1 MLNNIK
7 LFYYS
12 KFIVN
17 EPVVILDA
25 TDHRV
30 GLSMLSKCCR
40 NFILNYIQEAEYKTK
55 NSFPQV
61 ICLVS

>member
-17 EPVVILDA
+17 EPVVIPDA
-25 TDHRV
+25 TDLRV
-30 GLSMLSKCCR
+30 GLSMLSKSCR
-40 NFILNYIQEAEYKTK
+40 NFILNYIQERR
-55 NSFPQV
+55 
-61 ICLVS
+61 